1 MSRVLLVRHGQA
13 SFLAADYDKLS
24 STGELQAR
32 ALGAYWAARGQIF
45 DRAHTG
51 PRSRQRTTAAIVARA
66 YADAGVAFPEVVVM
80 PEFDEYQAEDVVK
93 QCLAALVAA
102 DRGAARLYEAFQA
115 ATEPAEQHRTFQ
127 KVLEVLMERWVS
139 GEMPAPGVESWAEF
153 CERVNRGITRF
164 LGGSARGERSVIFSS
179 GGPIAVAAQRALHL
193 THQDALRLSWMSRN
207 CSYSEFLASG
217 DRFSLSTFNAFPHL
231 DDLLLLTYR

>member
-13 SFLAADYDKLS
+13 SFLAAEYDKLS
-24 STGELQAR
+24 PNGELQAR
-32 ALGAYWAARGQIF
+32 ALGAYWAAHGRVF
-45 DRAHTG
+45 DRACTG
-51 PRSRQRTTAAIVARA
+51 PRSRQRNTAAIVSRA
-66 YADAGVAFPEVVVM
+66 YADAGVAFPDVVVM

-93 QCLAALVAA
+93 QCLAPLVAT
-102 DRGAARLYEAFQA
+102 DHGAARLYQAFKA

-139 GEMPAPGVESWAEF
+139 GEIPAPGVESWAEF
-153 CERVNRGITRF
+153 CERVNRGISHF
-164 LGGSARGERSVIFSS
+164 LAGGARGERSVIFTS

-193 THQDALRLSWMSRN
+193 THKDALRLSWMSRN
-207 CSYSEFLASG
+207 CSYSEFLSSG

-231 DDLLLLTYR
+231 DDPLLLTYR